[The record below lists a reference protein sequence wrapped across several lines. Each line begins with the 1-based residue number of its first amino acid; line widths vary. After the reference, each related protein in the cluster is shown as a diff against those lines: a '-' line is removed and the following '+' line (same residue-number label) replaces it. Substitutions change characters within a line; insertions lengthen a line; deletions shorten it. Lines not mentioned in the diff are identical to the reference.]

1 MHTYGKSRDGLPMLL
16 ETYAMLKRSTWL
28 EEYPRKGPL
37 FLQAKAVERSY
48 LMQAEYGTRY
58 STDQQDIFLSDTAI
72 VIIYWEVIKFHAYI

>member
-37 FLQAKAVERSY
+37 FLQAKAVERSSH
-48 LMQAEYGTRY
+48 L
-58 STDQQDIFLSDTAI
+58 QQF
-72 VIIYWEVIKFHAYI
+72 